1 MGLDVKKF
9 VKSCDV
15 CQRAKGAQLRSGR
28 LQSLPVPE
36 QPWDHITMDFIMG
49 LPKSPEGHDAI
60 YTFVDRLTK
69 CVHLVPTTVP
79 IDAEGSANLY
89 IQHVFRLHGLSSS
102 IVCDRDPRFTAQFF
116 QEVFRLLGTKLSFST
131 AKHPQT
137 DGQTERM
144 NRLIADILRC
154 FVNHKQDNRPF
165 AQ

>member
-1 MGLDVKKF
+1 MC
-9 VKSCDV
+9 S
-15 CQRAKGAQLRSGR
+15 
-28 LQSLPVPE
+28 
-36 QPWDHITMDFIMG
+36 
-49 LPKSPEGHDAI
+49 
-60 YTFVDRLTK
+60 
-69 CVHLVPTTVP
+69 LVPTTTT

-131 AKHPQT
+131 ANQPQT

-154 FVNHKQDNRPF
+154 FVNHKQDNWAALLPICEYAINNSQQASTGNSPFFLNYGFNPKVPADFILGTGARRTRPDWIQ
-165 AQ
+165 ARSDALKKAL